1 VVMDGIERHRKNR
14 IFEAY
19 RALFEPDLEHNVFH
33 IGVFGRSSDVSNFD
47 TNLVG
52 N

>member
-1 VVMDGIERHRKNR
+1 MDGNEPTLKNR
-14 IFEAY
+14 IFEVVEV
-19 RALFEPDLEHNVFH
+19 LFEPDLEHNVFH
-33 IGVFGRSSDVSNFD
+33 IGVFGRGSHVSNFD